1 MLSKLMFL
9 LVLITFVFENSSDA
23 QNKNERITNNEN
35 KLDTLSLDFIHF
47 QSKVDSLKLSNKN
60 LKDSIRGL
68 NKKIE
73 VLEMDLSLLYGK
85 IDEVLEKIKQI
96 NSSVANKFY
105 IPQAYIKEHLEE
117 FLDEEKSSAGCD
129 FCESEEDYE
138 NGEFILT
145 HNYFSGNAYLLINN
159 KFENLKAVDDDQYRI
174 YENDKYYI
182 RIIEIERYKDFYEWK
197 TFKAVL
203 LLFNEDELIYSK
215 YIFGSCGA

>member
-1 MLSKLMFL
+1 MASKILFL
-9 LVLITFVFENSSDA
+9 LTLFIFIFKFNIEA
-23 QNKNERITNNEN
+23 QNKNERIISNEN
-35 KLDTLSLDFIHF
+35 KLDTLSLDFIYL
-47 QSKVDSLKLSNKN
+47 QSKVDSLEFSNKN

-73 VLEMDLSLLYGK
+73 VLKMDLSLLYGK
-85 IDEVLEKIKQI
+85 VDEVHEKIKQI

-145 HNYFSGNAYLLINN
+145 HNYFTGNAYLLINN

-174 YENDKYYI
+174 YENDKYYV

-197 TFKAVL
+197 TFKAVF